1 MRSLAYYT
9 ASRGLSEL
17 AYQIAAV
24 AVGWQIYALSHSA
37 LYLGLS
43 GLVQFMPTLV
53 LVFGAGH
60 VADRYDRRRIVAL
73 CQVVAGL
80 AAALLAWASFE
91 GRLTVAGLFAAVA
104 VFGTATAFESPASS
118 ALLPGIVAPSELQRA
133 TALSS
138 AAWQVANIGGPAI
151 GGVTYALSPGAP
163 YALMAGCWLAGALF
177 VWVIRLPARAEWK
190 VMEARSAD
198 APSLSSVFAGVSFVR
213 SNPAILGAISLDM
226 VAVLLGGASAL
237 LPIYARDI
245 LYTGPWGLGILR
257 ATPAVGALL
266 MTAFLARHTLQERVG
281 RRLFE
286 AVIIF
291 GCATV
296 VFAISRSFWVS
307 LLALAIMGAADT
319 VSVVIRISLV
329 QLSTPDEMRGR
340 VGAVN
345 YLFVNASNELG
356 QFESGVTAALFGP
369 VIAAALGGVGTVVVA
384 LLWMRL
390 FPVLRDLQRLES

>member
-1 MRSLAYYT
+1 
-9 ASRGLSEL
+9 
-17 AYQIAAV
+17 
-24 AVGWQIYALSHSA
+24 
-37 LYLGLS
+37 
-43 GLVQFMPTLV
+43 
-53 LVFGAGH
+53 
-60 VADRYDRRRIVAL
+60 
-73 CQVVAGL
+73 
-80 AAALLAWASFE
+80 
-91 GRLTVAGLFAAVA
+91 
-104 VFGTATAFESPASS
+104 
-118 ALLPGIVAPSELQRA
+118 
-133 TALSS
+133 
-138 AAWQVANIGGPAI
+138 
-151 GGVTYALSPGAP
+151 
-163 YALMAGCWLAGALF
+163 
-177 VWVIRLPARAEWK
+177 
-190 VMEARSAD
+190 
-198 APSLSSVFAGVSFVR
+198 
-213 SNPAILGAISLDM
+213 
-226 VAVLLGGASAL
+226 
-237 LPIYARDI
+237 
-245 LYTGPWGLGILR
+245 
-257 ATPAVGALL
+257 
-266 MTAFLARHTLQERVG
+266 
-281 RRLFE
+281 LFE